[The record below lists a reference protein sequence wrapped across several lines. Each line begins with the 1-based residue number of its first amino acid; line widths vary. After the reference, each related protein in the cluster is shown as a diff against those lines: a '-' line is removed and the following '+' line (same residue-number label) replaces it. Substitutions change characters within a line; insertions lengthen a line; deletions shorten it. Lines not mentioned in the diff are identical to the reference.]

1 MNSNLIEFY
10 KDCFKGKEQGDVL
23 YNFFS
28 SSSAQKADDIPNVDF
43 SINELSLLAEFLPS
57 EEPVYMRNF
66 LSFMLVHKKY
76 SALITFFGK
85 LFVSH
90 IGKVVFASR
99 NQKDFDITE
108 RNFDRFMESIIFA
121 NLPFAKWSDFL
132 LAILGSNNTS
142 ILHKW
147 YRPTRDYLLD
157 LCQKDEKKFYKFA
170 YDNFSSYGMLIFEF
184 LIDNSVP
191 SAINELIKL
200 YLYHSFKEE
209 RQVKNILKQHYA
221 EVKEYLNQQ
230 QKNGNL
236 SVEIVIKLLLLFK
249 NQKEVVSAL
258 QNIYYHEKDKGLK
271 KLIAVNVR
279 LSASNKPNFAQF
291 KKNAQRFDEKE
302 CCFDVSSLPE
312 LIFYN
317 NEKASVQVVKYI
329 INLYQNLCSTNA
341 CFENNYL
348 KSFFEPKSLNNFCLE
363 LSSQIIKP
371 QKDDKKDWIF
381 CLVAQNIAPNGAL
394 TVLLKMIEN
403 KKNSSQ
409 NIDKFVRIFVKEQ
422 KAESLELFKELNPL
436 EFEHRLILNA
446 LLKGFIETEELT
458 PMEIEALK
466 DKMVPYFSLK
476 DSALDVD
483 NCTIVIKPNFE
494 VEIQPSGAE
503 ITKNA
508 LVEKK
513 KLERE
518 IIRQSKRLENAMI
531 SGRLWSKQDFDDF
544 ILKNPLM
551 NFLARKLLWGK
562 YVENALIS
570 VFKIEDNGFVNLMSV
585 QSDKTTNYQIG
596 IFHPV
601 EFSEPDW
608 TYMFNGRQSPFNQL
622 YIDVFPKSK
631 FDAYSSVVSRFNGFF
646 VNSQT
651 FFERMEK
658 FGWRYARPTMNGYFS
673 SLQKINNDLQLLAEL
688 DFSSKAYQ
696 NMHDGSTSLEEL
708 RFYRLDDV
716 IKTGNNFIT
725 NKKNALDIGSV
736 NERFFSTVLY
746 EITNAG
752 KK

>member
-10 KDCFKGKEQGDVL
+10 RDFFKGKEQGEVL

-28 SSSAQKADDIPNVDF
+28 SSSAHKADDIPDTDF
-43 SINELSLLAEFLPS
+43 SISDLSLLAEFLPS
-57 EEPVYMRNF
+57 EESVYMRNF
-66 LSFMLVHKKY
+66 LSFMLMHKKY

-90 IGKVVFASR
+90 IGKVVFASK

-108 RNFDRFMESIIFA
+108 RNFDRFIESVIYT

-132 LAILGSNNTS
+132 FAILGSNNTS

-147 YRPTRDYLLD
+147 YRPARDYVLD
-157 LCQKDEKKFYKFA
+157 LCQKDEKKFYKFT
-170 YDNFSSYGMLIFEF
+170 YDNFANYGMLIFEF
-184 LIDNSVP
+184 LIGNSVP

-221 EVKEYLNQQ
+221 EVREYLNQQ

-249 NQKEVVSAL
+249 NQKDVVSAL
-258 QNIYYHEKDKGLK
+258 QNIYFHEKDNNLK
-271 KLIAVNVR
+271 KIIADNVK

-291 KKNAQRFDEKE
+291 KKNAQRFDEKQ
-302 CCFDVSSLPE
+302 CSFDVSSLPE

-317 NEKASVQVVKYI
+317 NEKASTQVVKYI
-329 INLYQNLCSTNA
+329 VSLYQSLCSTSA
-341 CFENNYL
+341 CFENGYL
-348 KSFFEPKSLNNFCLE
+348 RSFFEPKSLNAFCLQ
-363 LSSQIIKP
+363 LSSHIIKP
-371 QKDDKKDWIF
+371 VKDDKKDWIF
-381 CLVAQNIAPNGAL
+381 CLVAQNISPNGAL

-422 KAESLELFKELNPL
+422 KAESLQLFKELNPL

-446 LLKGFIETEELT
+446 LLKGFIETEELA
-458 PMEIEALK
+458 PLEIEALK
-466 DKMVPYFSLK
+466 DKMVPHFSLK
-476 DSALDVD
+476 DNILNVD
-483 NCTIVIKPNFE
+483 GCAIVIKPNFE
-494 VEIQPSGAE
+494 VEIQSNGAE
-503 ITKNA
+503 ITKNV

-513 KLERE
+513 RLERE

-531 SGRLWSKQDFDDF
+531 SGRLWSRQDFNDF
-544 ILKNPLM
+544 IIKNPLM
-551 NFLARKLLWGK
+551 NFLAQKLLWGK
-562 YVENALIS
+562 YIDNTLIS
-570 VFKIEDNGFVNLMSV
+570 VFKIENNAFINLMSV
-585 QSDKTTNYQIG
+585 KSDKMTDYQIG

-608 TYMFNGRQSPFNQL
+608 VYMFNGRQSPFNQL
-622 YIDVFPKSK
+622 YVDVFPKSK
-631 FDAYSSVVSRFNGFF
+631 FDAYASVVSRFNGFF

-658 FGWRYARPTMNGYFS
+658 FGWNYARPTMNGYFS

-696 NMHDGSTSLEEL
+696 DMHNGSASLQEL
-708 RFYRLDDV
+708 RFYRLEDV

-725 NKKNALDIGSV
+725 NKTKALDIGSV
-736 NERFFSTVLY
+736 NERFFSTILY